1 MVRSRRGD
9 GFSKRFYHRLRKPW
23 DQAVGDIPPI
33 ICTFALPP
41 LLAVV
46 LDRLNNRADL
56 RQAIADLR
64 AELVPVRSELQ
75 GFNEIVTQST
85 SQAEIDAR
93 IKRVLEAFDAVVPE
107 SRLSNVERRRR
118 KLLTI
123 QGLVRPLVK
132 FAMGFAMKSGA
143 TVEAG
148 IGAAHGVVDA
158 VMESRA
164 IVDRTIT
171 SQTFAGLLK
180 TGPLQGLVETHF
192 TRAEVAAL
200 ERTLRRREAKT

>member
-1 MVRSRRGD
+1 M
-9 GFSKRFYHRLRKPW
+9 
-23 DQAVGDIPPI
+23 
-33 ICTFALPP
+33 
-41 LLAVV
+41 
-46 LDRLNNRADL
+46 NNRADL